1 MKFSDK
7 TLICVDCGEEFV
19 FSAGEQIFFREKQF
33 EHEPKRCKKCK
44 AKRGNIR
51 ARVETAVICAECGT
65 STIVPFVPRE
75 DRPVLC
81 RVCLYR
87 SLQRLQ
93 QQSCQAALPAQ
104 LSEQVEAIQDRS
116 QGLAGGGKLVT

>member
-1 MKFSDK
+1 MEFTDEA
-7 TLICVDCGEEFV
+7 LICADCGEQFV
-19 FSAGEQIFFREKQF
+19 FSAGEQIFFKEKQF

-44 AKRGNIR
+44 AKRVNIR
-51 ARVETAVICAECGT
+51 PRVETAVICAECGT

-87 SLQRLQ
+87 KS
-93 QQSCQAALPAQ
+93 QAERDQAVLHAQ
-104 LSEQVEAIQDRS
+104 LSEQVKAVEDRS
-116 QGLAGGGKLVT
+116 QRLSGGGELVG